1 MVTVLAKAEQQ
12 VLLAGLTKNHPI
24 KGQALLQSFE
34 LPNLLAV
41 REQRNAA
48 LHPGGTILEDPI
60 RDEIGMPIGLSLGR
74 DMEKDLPRITFLKRL
89 GESSQTISFRDIL
102 SDSMAFITMNPT
114 FALFKINGIGR
125 QVPMDHG
132 MAPSVEVQPFLTY
145 RGRRQNEGT
154 KR

>member
-60 RDEIGMPIGLSLGR
+60 RDEIGVPIGLPLGR
-74 DMEKDLPRITFLKRL
+74 DMEKGLPRIAALMHVNNETIGGYFMKSGVGFL
-89 GESSQTISFRDIL
+89 
-102 SDSMAFITMNPT
+102 
-114 FALFKINGIGR
+114 FAWLMGVPFSLLLLLWIFGVGR
-125 QVPMDHG
+125 
-132 MAPSVEVQPFLTY
+132 
-145 RGRRQNEGT
+145 
-154 KR
+154 